1 MESSKF
7 KLNRT
12 KFIQISLL
20 LLACLLM
27 FFTYFFNLK
36 KKQPST
42 NLDQI
47 KTIEPLDRIK
57 TIEPDEQK
65 EKMVNTFLDVQ
76 YGGFDKNGNRFVIG
90 SRYANFE
97 IERPEIIRMEQILCN
112 FYFKDGTNLT
122 IISNYGVY
130 NNVTDDMEFTK
141 NVKMNYLENVLFSEK
156 ANFFNVKNELLIEG
170 NVKTNSPEGEL
181 QADKLDFNLDNKKL
195 KISMYNDEKVNI
207 KVNY

>member
-7 KLNRT
+7 KLNKT

-20 LLACLLM
+20 LLAFFLI

-47 KTIEPLDRIK
+47 KTV
-57 TIEPDEQK
+57 EPDGEK
-65 EKMVNTFLDVQ
+65 EKVANTFIDVE
-76 YGGFDKNGNRFVIG
+76 YGGHDKNGNRFVIG
-90 SRYANFE
+90 SKYANFE
-97 IERPEIIRMEQILCN
+97 IDRPNIIRMEQILCT

-122 IISNYGVY
+122 IVSNYGIY
-130 NNVTDDMEFTK
+130 NNITDDMEFTE

-170 NVKTNSPEGEL
+170 NVKTKSPEGEL
-181 QADKLDFNLDNKKL
+181 QADKLHFNLDNKKL

-207 KVNY
+207 KVNF

>member
-7 KLNRT
+7 KLNKT

-20 LLACLLM
+20 LLAFLLI

-47 KTIEPLDRIK
+47 KTVETGK
-57 TIEPDEQK
+57 QK
-65 EKMVNTFLDVQ
+65 EKEGAVNAFLDVE
-76 YGGFDKNGNRFVIG
+76 YSGFDKNGNRFVIG
-90 SRYANFE
+90 SKYANFE
-97 IERPEIIRMEQILCN
+97 IDRPNVIRMEQILCT

-122 IISNYGVY
+122 IVSNYGIY
-130 NNVTDDMEFTK
+130 DNVTDDMEFTE

-170 NVKTNSPEGEL
+170 NVKTKSPEGEL
-181 QADKLDFNLDNKKL
+181 QADKLDFNLDSKKL
-195 KISMYNDEKVNI
+195 KISMYNDKKVNI
-207 KVNY
+207 KVNF

>member
-7 KLNRT
+7 KLNKT

-20 LLACLLM
+20 LLAFLLI

-47 KTIEPLDRIK
+47 KTIEPDG
-57 TIEPDEQK
+57 
-65 EKMVNTFLDVQ
+65 EKGKALNTFLDVQ

-90 SRYANFE
+90 SKYANFE
-97 IERPEIIRMEQILCN
+97 IDRPNIIRMEQILCT
-112 FYFKDGTNLT
+112 FYFKDDTNLT
-122 IISNYGVY
+122 IVSNYGIY
-130 NNVTDDMEFTK
+130 NNVTDDMEFTE

-170 NVKTNSPEGEL
+170 NVKTKSPEGEL
-181 QADKLDFNLDNKKL
+181 QADKLDFNLDSKKL
-195 KISMYNDEKVNI
+195 KISMYNDKKVNI
-207 KVNY
+207 KVNF

>member
-1 MESSKF
+1 MESNKF
-7 KLNRT
+7 KLNKK

-20 LLACLLM
+20 LMAFSLI

-36 KKQPST
+36 KKQAST

-47 KTIEPLDRIK
+47 KTIEPDG
-57 TIEPDEQK
+57 QK
-65 EKMVNTFLDVQ
+65 EKGLNTFLDVE
-76 YGGFDKNGNRFVIG
+76 YGGLDKNGNRFVIG
-90 SRYANFE
+90 SKYANFE
-97 IERPEIIRMEQILCN
+97 IDRPNLIRMEQILCT
-112 FYFKDGTNLT
+112 FYFEDGTNLT
-122 IISNYGVY
+122 IVSNYGIY
-130 NNVTDDMEFTK
+130 NNVTNDMEFTE

-170 NVKTNSPEGEL
+170 NVKTKSPEGEL
-181 QADKLDFNLDNKKL
+181 QADKLNFNLDNKKL

>member
-1 MESSKF
+1 MASSKF
-7 KLNRT
+7 KLNKT

-20 LLACLLM
+20 LLALLLI

-36 KKQPST
+36 KKQLST

-47 KTIEPLDRIK
+47 KTVE
-57 TIEPDEQK
+57 TDEKK
-65 EKMVNTFLDVQ
+65 EGAVNTFLDME

-90 SRYANFE
+90 SKYASFE
-97 IERPEIIRMEQILCN
+97 IDRPDVIRMEQILCT

-122 IISNYGVY
+122 IVSDYGIY
-130 NNVTDDMEFTK
+130 NNVTDDMEFTE

-195 KISMYNDEKVNI
+195 KISMYNDKKVNI

>member
-7 KLNRT
+7 KLDKI

-20 LLACLLM
+20 LLAFFVI
-27 FFTYFFNLK
+27 FFTYFSNLK
-36 KKQPST
+36 KKQPSA

-47 KTIEPLDRIK
+47 KTIKPDR
-57 TIEPDEQK
+57 QK
-65 EKMVNTFLDVQ
+65 EKALNVFFDMQ

-170 NVKTNSPEGEL
+170 NVKTTSPEGKL
-181 QADKLDFNLDNKKL
+181 QADKLNFNLDSKKL
-195 KISMYNDEKVNI
+195 KVSMYNDKKVNI
-207 KVNY
+207 KVNF

>member
-1 MESSKF
+1 MESGKF
-7 KLNRT
+7 KLNKI

-20 LLACLLM
+20 LLAFFLI

-47 KTIEPLDRIK
+47 KTIEP
-57 TIEPDEQK
+57 DEEK
-65 EKMVNTFLDVQ
+65 EKEVNTFVDVQ

-170 NVKTNSPEGEL
+170 NVKTTSPEGKL
-181 QADKLDFNLDNKKL
+181 QADKLNFNLDSKKL
-195 KISMYNDEKVNI
+195 KISMYNDKKVNI
-207 KVNY
+207 KVNF

>member
-7 KLNRT
+7 KLNKK

-20 LLACLLM
+20 LLAFLLI
-27 FFTYFFNLK
+27 FFTYFLNLK

-47 KTIEPLDRIK
+47 KTIEPDG
-57 TIEPDEQK
+57 QK
-65 EKMVNTFLDVQ
+65 EKEVNIFFDVQ
-76 YGGFDKNGNRFVIG
+76 YGGLDKNGNRFVVG
-90 SRYANFE
+90 SKYANFE
-97 IERPEIIRMEQILCN
+97 IDRSNLIRMEQMLCT

-122 IISNYGVY
+122 IVSDYGIY
-130 NNVTDDMEFTK
+130 NNVTDDMQFTE

-170 NVKTNSPEGEL
+170 NVKTKSPEGEL
-181 QADKLDFNLDNKKL
+181 QADKLDFNLDSKKL
-195 KISMYNDEKVNI
+195 KISMYNDKKVNI
-207 KVNY
+207 KVNF

>member
-7 KLNRT
+7 KLNKI

-20 LLACLLM
+20 LLAFFLI
-27 FFTYFFNLK
+27 FFTYFSNLK

-42 NLDQI
+42 NLDQT
-47 KTIEPLDRIK
+47 KTVETDK
-57 TIEPDEQK
+57 QK
-65 EKMVNTFLDVQ
+65 EKAVNTFVDVQ

-181 QADKLDFNLDNKKL
+181 QADKLNFNLDSKKL
-195 KISMYNDEKVNI
+195 KISMYNDKKVNI
-207 KVNY
+207 KVNF

>member
-7 KLNRT
+7 KLNKI

-20 LLACLLM
+20 LLAFFLI
-27 FFTYFFNLK
+27 FFTYFSNLK

-42 NLDQI
+42 NLDQT
-47 KTIEPLDRIK
+47 KTVETDK
-57 TIEPDEQK
+57 QK
-65 EKMVNTFLDVQ
+65 EKAVNTFVDVQ

-122 IISNYGVY
+122 IISDYGVY

>member
-7 KLNRT
+7 KLNKT

-20 LLACLLM
+20 LIAFFLI
-27 FFTYFFNLK
+27 FFTYFSNLK
-36 KKQPST
+36 KKQAST

-47 KTIEPLDRIK
+47 KTIEPDG
-57 TIEPDEQK
+57 QK
-65 EKMVNTFLDVQ
+65 EKAVNTFVDVQ
-76 YGGFDKNGNRFVIG
+76 YSGFDKNGNRFIIG
-90 SRYANFE
+90 SRHANFE

-112 FYFKDGTNLT
+112 FYFKDGTKLT
-122 IISNYGVY
+122 IISDFGIY
-130 NNVTDDMEFTK
+130 NNVSDDMEFTE

-170 NVKTNSPEGEL
+170 NVKTKSPEGEL
-181 QADKLDFNLDNKKL
+181 QADKLDFNLDSKKL

-207 KVNY
+207 KVNF

>member
-7 KLNRT
+7 KLNKI

-20 LLACLLM
+20 LLAFFLI
-27 FFTYFFNLK
+27 FFTYFSNLK

-42 NLDQI
+42 NLDQT
-47 KTIEPLDRIK
+47 KTVETDK
-57 TIEPDEQK
+57 QK
-65 EKMVNTFLDVQ
+65 EKAVNTFVDVQ

-170 NVKTNSPEGEL
+170 NVKTTSPEGKL
-181 QADKLDFNLDNKKL
+181 QADKLNFNLDSKKL
-195 KISMYNDEKVNI
+195 KVSMYNDKKVNI
-207 KVNY
+207 KVNF

>member
-7 KLNRT
+7 KLNKT

-20 LLACLLM
+20 LIAFFLI
-27 FFTYFFNLK
+27 FFTYFSNLK
-36 KKQPST
+36 KKQAST

-47 KTIEPLDRIK
+47 KTIEPDG
-57 TIEPDEQK
+57 QK
-65 EKMVNTFLDVQ
+65 EKAVNTFVDVQ
-76 YGGFDKNGNRFVIG
+76 YSGFDKNGNRFIIG
-90 SRYANFE
+90 SRHANFE

-112 FYFKDGTNLT
+112 FYFKDGTKLT
-122 IISNYGVY
+122 IISDFGIY
-130 NNVTDDMEFTK
+130 NNVSDDMEFTE

-170 NVKTNSPEGEL
+170 NVKTKSPEGEL
-181 QADKLDFNLDNKKL
+181 QADKLDFNLDSKKL
-195 KISMYNDEKVNI
+195 KISMANYEKVNI

>member
-7 KLNRT
+7 KLNKT

-20 LLACLLM
+20 LLAFLLI

-47 KTIEPLDRIK
+47 KTIESDG
-57 TIEPDEQK
+57 QK
-65 EKMVNTFLDVQ
+65 EKSVNTFVDVQ
-76 YGGFDKNGNRFVIG
+76 YGGLDKNGNRFVIG
-90 SRYANFE
+90 SKYANFE
-97 IERPEIIRMEQILCN
+97 IDRPNVIRMEQILCT

-122 IISNYGVY
+122 IVSDYGIY
-130 NNVTDDMEFTK
+130 NNVTDDMEFTE

-170 NVKTNSPEGEL
+170 NVKTESPEGKL
-181 QADKLDFNLDNKKL
+181 QADRLDFDLNSKKL
-195 KISMYNDEKVNI
+195 KISMDSNEKVNI

>member
-7 KLNRT
+7 KLNKT

-20 LLACLLM
+20 LLAFLLI

-47 KTIEPLDRIK
+47 KTV
-57 TIEPDEQK
+57 EPDG
-65 EKMVNTFLDVQ
+65 EKGKATNTFIDVE
-76 YGGFDKNGNRFVIG
+76 YGGLDKNGNRFIIG
-90 SRYANFE
+90 SEIAQFE
-97 IERPEIIRMEQILCN
+97 IEHPNVIRMEQVLCT

-122 IISNYGVY
+122 IVSNYGIY
-130 NNVTDDMEFTK
+130 NNVTDDMEFTE

-170 NVKTNSPEGEL
+170 NVKTKSPEGEL
-181 QADKLDFNLDNKKL
+181 QADKLDFNLDSKKL
-195 KISMYNDEKVNI
+195 KVSMYNDKKVNI
-207 KVNY
+207 KVNF